1 MSLEREGDAIANILP
16 LSPAASAMAEGGPV
30 NITSTTPAAMSV
42 MAGAVPR

>member
-16 LSPAASAMAEGGPV
+16 LPPAASAMAEGGPV
-30 NITSTTPAAMSV
+30 NITSTTPAATSV